1 MTTTTPVRQFSVGSK
16 VYLRGA
22 RFGQPGTV
30 VKLGKRLTVYWHDL
44 DFLSKH
50 SPASLVNA
58 EIEVVSPPKATVHK
72 CMDAPSQEHKEV
84 A

>member
-1 MTTTTPVRQFSVGSK
+1 MTTTTETFTVGSK

-22 RFGQPGTV
+22 RFGEPGTV

-50 SPASLVNA
+50 RPESLV
-58 EIEVVSPPKATVHK
+58 EVKGGNREP
-72 CMDAPSQEHKEV
+72 
-84 A
+84 